1 MKRIFLP
8 VALACLLTVLPAG
21 CTTGAEFPPHKN
33 SYALGFLTGD
43 VGIVYVRQMDN
54 IDLSKYPHLRLRQGI
69 TLRRAVERFMGGDTI
84 GYVTAIDAP
93 TGRGFAVE
101 DMDGVQGGFL
111 FAPLKS
117 AEEAL
122 EYTQFMFHEPSSSDY
137 GREHFD
143 INSQQDLD
151 AALSK
156 WKEYQVLKTPPSNVT
171 RVTQQ
176 SDGRYLVELVFRVY
190 LGRQRIEYM
199 SCLAGTDG
207 SLEPLDYYKFIEG
220 PPGALL

>member
-1 MKRIFLP
+1 MKRGLLP
-8 VALACLLTVLPAG
+8 VALACLLSVLPAG
-21 CTTGAEFPPHKN
+21 CSMGAEFPPHKN

-43 VGIVYVRQMDN
+43 AGIVYVRQMDN
-54 IDLSKYPHLRLRQGI
+54 LDLSKYPHLRLRQGF
-69 TLRRAVERFMGGDTI
+69 TLKRAVERFVGGDTI
-84 GYVTAIDAP
+84 GYVTAIDSP

-101 DMDGVQGGFL
+101 DMDGVQGSFL

-143 INSQQDLD
+143 INSRQDLD
-151 AALSK
+151 AALNK
-156 WKEYQVLKTPPSNVT
+156 WNDYKILKTPPTEVT

-176 SDGRYLVELVFRVY
+176 SDGKYLVELVFSCY
-190 LGRQRIEYM
+190 LGTQRIEYM
-199 SCLAGTDG
+199 SCVVGSDG
-207 SLEPLDYYKFIEG
+207 GLEPVEYYKFIEG